1 MRKEY
6 QQPILNLNLNLNLNL
21 ILVAGM
27 LVGSAASYAAESSGS
42 GWEFELAPMFLW
54 GMSID
59 GTSEVGPVE
68 LPLNIDFTDGVLEN
82 LAAVFTL
89 HFEAKKKDLTLFTEI
104 QYADLTPSA
113 EIRGGPTV
121 DVEFQNTLF
130 ELGAAY
136 RVGTTGS
143 TDWEVLGGARYTD
156 QAISATIEESG
167 VTVMD
172 VDEGWWDGFVGGRVI
187 TRLSPKWTLMGR
199 ADIGA
204 GGSDLVWNIAG
215 FADYRFND
223 WGSVFAGWKW
233 LDYDYESGSGLDRY
247 GYDALQ
253 QGPLAGL
260 TIHW

>member
-1 MRKEY
+1 MRKKY
-6 QQPILNLNLNLNLNL
+6 RQPILNLVLA
-21 ILVAGM
+21 AGM
-27 LVGSAASYAAESSGS
+27 LSGSAAAYAAESSES
-42 GWEFELAPMFLW
+42 AWEFELTPMFLW
-54 GMSID
+54 GMSIN

-82 LAAVFTL
+82 LDAVFTL

-113 EIRGGPTV
+113 QIPGGPSIGV
-121 DVEFQNTLF
+121 DFENTLF

-136 RVGTTGS
+136 RVATTGS
-143 TDWEVLGGARYTD
+143 TDWELLGGARYTR
-156 QAISATIEESG
+156 QQLNATVKNG
-167 VTVMD
+167 GPTLAD
-172 VDEGWWDGFVGGRVI
+172 VDESWWDGFVGGRVI

-204 GGSDLVWNIAG
+204 GGSDLVWNIAA

-260 TIHW
+260 SFHW